1 MPYKD
6 KTTQRKRR
14 NRFKNAKPTRPHAQ
28 SQWYRRMKI
37 WHALNDHGGMLI
49 MEIAQ
54 LTGITV
60 SQVSD
65 DLKEMGGVRRER
77 ANAASYRWYVKPD

>member
-1 MPYKD
+1 
-6 KTTQRKRR
+6 
-14 NRFKNAKPTRPHAQ
+14 
-28 SQWYRRMKI
+28 MKI